1 MSMPAV
7 ITFVCQLGWNWDAN
21 HELRKWPV
29 IAEVIQCSF
38 MNNHFGATSFHSEAS
53 LQRQQ
58 RVVLALLEKSNIRKA
73 CRSCF
78 GQKLAVA
85 RIRKT
90 PLTRGSCTTL
100 IGQNL
105 PFPEH

>member
-1 MSMPAV
+1 MPAV

-58 RVVLALLEKSNIRKA
+58 RAVLALLEKSNIRKA
-73 CRSCF
+73 CRACF
-78 GQKLAVA
+78 RRLPAVA
-85 RIRKT
+85 RTLKT
-90 PLTRGSCTTL
+90 PLRRAAV
-100 IGQNL
+100 
-105 PFPEH
+105 FP

>member
-1 MSMPAV
+1 MPAV

-58 RVVLALLEKSNIRKA
+58 RAVLALLEKSNIRKA

-78 GQKLAVA
+78 GKLPVVQ
-85 RIRKT
+85 RPRE
-90 PLTRGSCTTL
+90 LHL
-100 IGQNL
+100 
-105 PFPEH
+105 F